1 MICKSAT
8 KEGEWSLS
16 ETTQKLHIRGWVGV
30 QEVGG
35 NVEGRGTK
43 EPALLA
49 ERVAEQSFR
58 GIR

>member
-49 ERVAEQSFR
+49 ERVAE
-58 GIR
+58 